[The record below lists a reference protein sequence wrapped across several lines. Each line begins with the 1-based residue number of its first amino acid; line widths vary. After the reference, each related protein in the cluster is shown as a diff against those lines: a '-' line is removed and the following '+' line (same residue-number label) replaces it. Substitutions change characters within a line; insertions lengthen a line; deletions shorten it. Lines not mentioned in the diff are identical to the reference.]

1 MELLTAVAAF
11 AVAMILLST
20 LVTGI
25 VEIAIRVLS
34 LRAHVLATSVFRM
47 VQDEILPCIKK
58 LTSKEETEEAEPKE
72 AEPDAEAIVTALTRN
87 PVLVPAG
94 KSLST
99 QGLSGYVSCRKRID
113 ALSTFA
119 FLQRLAKSDIGKQL
133 VKEAD
138 ERLRPI
144 LLDFSRTHER
154 YAAASREAFRKRAHA
169 MSLAI
174 AVGLAFII
182 NVDAVRLF
190 QHLSDNREAREAL
203 IAQAEAAV
211 EQNRLALEGLES
223 RIAAGDDAAE
233 QTAEGITAA
242 VADLRSQIQQLAGL
256 GLPIGWG
263 HFPYA
268 DETAAPVPEDS
279 KIPTLPEWFLGTL
292 LAGFLIGLGGP
303 FWFKVYSNLSQ
314 VLPALGALGGGSKEL
329 VSAPAADAPAVQEAE
344 VKEDIVTTF
353 RIAAGEPVQ

>member
-1 MELLTAVAAF
+1 MEILTAVAAF
-11 AVAMILLST
+11 AVAMILFST

-25 VEIAIRVLS
+25 VEIAIRGLS
-34 LRAHVLATSVFRM
+34 LRAHVLAKAVFRM
-47 VQDEILPCIKK
+47 VQDEILRRLDELQDPPP
-58 LTSKEETEEAEPKE
+58 AEKR
-72 AEPDAEAIVTALTRN
+72 EPEAIVTALTRN

-94 KSLST
+94 QGLST
-99 QGLSGYVSCRKRID
+99 RGLSGYVSCRKRID

-119 FLQRLAKSDIGKQL
+119 FLQRLAKSSIGKHL
-133 VKEAD
+133 AAEAD

-169 MSLAI
+169 ISLAV
-174 AVGLAFII
+174 AMLLAFSI

-190 QHLSDNREAREAL
+190 QHLSDNREAREVL

-211 EQNRLALEGLES
+211 EANRAALASLEASL
-223 RIAAGDDAAE
+223 AAGDPAADAAAG
-233 QTAEGITAA
+233 QTAEEITAA
-242 VADLRSQIQQLAGL
+242 IASLRSQIEGLTAL

-263 HFPYA
+263 HFPYSDESAQTVA
-268 DETAAPVPEDS
+268 DGV
-279 KIPTLPEWFLGTL
+279 KIPTLAEWFLGTL
-292 LAGFLIGLGGP
+292 LAGILIGLGGP

-329 VSAPAADAPAVQEAE
+329 VSDPAADAPAVQEAE

-353 RIAAGEPVQ
+353 RIAAGA